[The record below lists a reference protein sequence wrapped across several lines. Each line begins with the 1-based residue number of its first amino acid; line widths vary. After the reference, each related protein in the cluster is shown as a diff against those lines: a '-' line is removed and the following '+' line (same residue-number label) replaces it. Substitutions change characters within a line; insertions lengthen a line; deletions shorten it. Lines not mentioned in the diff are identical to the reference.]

1 MTSKKL
7 KDELDMAV
15 AVSMCM
21 YHHVV
26 SSGKKRQSTE
36 EDDDI
41 EQLRLAEERMKNRRR
56 PGIRA
61 NRRLFDH
68 QRAYTCIQE
77 DFLLEEAALFGG
89 TFEVYFRLSRPR
101 VKLIFEALG
110 NSGDPYYSATITN
123 IPADCRMWNPSFE
136 AKVLLP
142 IKTLAYGVACHCFCD
157 YFQMSTTT
165 ARNACR
171 KFHSVMTTVYKE
183 EYLRLPTAE
192 DLKSVTKLH
201 QMAHGVEGMLG
212 SLDCM
217 HTYWKNCPVAWQQS
231 FQGKEKCSTIV
242 LEAVADHYLW
252 FWHASYGYG
261 GSLNDINILQLS
273 PLMKRLTN
281 GSFSS
286 TEEAS
291 GVTPFNFGSFGEF
304 DKTFMLVDGIY
315 PQWCRFM
322 RGVKEPLT
330 VPESRYTTWQEGAR
344 KDVERAFGV
353 LQCRWKAVAAPLHF
367 LDPKYIGKMVSC
379 CIILHNMGVS
389 DRVMGDVKKRYDPGS
404 VPFKER
410 EVTAPHDVDLDVVEL
425 PPVVEVTAQQEEVAI
440 LDSNRQRLR
449 GPAALVAASVPD
461 GRPTTAALIGIGNMP
476 PEFQMA
482 LTREK
487 ETATLQ
493 HKGEWQG
500 CTKLSSSTSTASI
513 QILLQS
519 TQTTKNTGTLIQ

>member
-1 MTSKKL
+1 MGWPVT
-7 KDELDMAV
+7 
-15 AVSMCM
+15 
-21 YHHVV
+21 
-26 SSGKKRQSTE
+26 
-36 EDDDI
+36 
-41 EQLRLAEERMKNRRR
+41 
-56 PGIRA
+56 
-61 NRRLFDH
+61 
-68 QRAYTCIQE
+68 
-77 DFLLEEAALFGG
+77 
-89 TFEVYFRLSRPR
+89 
-101 VKLIFEALG
+101 
-110 NSGDPYYSATITN
+110 
-123 IPADCRMWNPSFE
+123 
-136 AKVLLP
+136 
-142 IKTLAYGVACHCFCD
+142 HCFCD

-171 KFHSVMTTVYKE
+171 KFHSAMTTVYKE

-192 DLKSVTKLH
+192 DIKSVTKLH

-291 GVTPFNFGSFGEF
+291 EVTPFNFGSFGEF

-315 PQWCRFM
+315 PTWCCFM
-322 RGVKEPLT
+322 RGFKEPLT
-330 VPESRYTTWQEGAR
+330 VPESRFTTWQEGAR

-353 LQCRWKAVAAPLHF
+353 LQCRWKAVAAPIHF
-367 LDPKYIGKMVSC
+367 LDPKYIG
-379 CIILHNMGVS
+379 NMGVS
-389 DRVMGDVKKRYDPGS
+389 DRVMGDVKKRYNPGS

-425 PPVVEVTAQQEEVAI
+425 PPVVEVTAHQEEVAI
-440 LDSNRQRLR
+440 LDSNRHRDLDVVEVPAQQEEVAIQQEVAIPDSNRLR
-449 GPAALVAASVPD
+449 GRAALVAASVPD

-476 PEFQMA
+476 RDFQIA

-493 HKGEWQG
+493 HKGEWARMQRAIIKYIDSKYPDPAAVDTDDEG
-500 CTKLSSSTSTASI
+500 YWNVDSIDGEESSDDDGDDDA
-513 QILLQS
+513 
-519 TQTTKNTGTLIQ
+519 